1 MLSVISYPV
10 FGLSILVSLVLS
22 ISLFPGDWLTFRPEW
37 LGLMV
42 FYWTFRAPAQF
53 GILLAW
59 CLGLLLDTLESTPLG
74 VNALAMAVVAFLVLT
89 THQRLRMFPMPQQ
102 CLMVFLLLG
111 INQMI
116 VHFIKQLLGADN
128 TGFEYLL
135 PALISAVIWPLDHFG
150 DGGTERDPFES
161 VPAP

>member
-10 FGLSILVSLVLS
+10 FALSVLVSLVLS
-22 ISLFPGDWLTFRPEW
+22 ISLFPVDWFEFRPEW

-59 CLGLLLDTLESTPLG
+59 CAGLLLDVLESTPLG
-74 VNALAMAVVAFLVLT
+74 VNAMAMALVAFLVLT
-89 THQRLRMFPMPQQ
+89 VHQRLRMFPIPQQ

-111 INQMI
+111 INQML
-116 VHFIKQLLGADN
+116 VHFIKQVLGADS
-128 TGFEYLL
+128 TGFSYLW
-135 PALISAVIWPLDHFG
+135 PALTSALVWPPLCILLDNLNRKLG
-150 DGGTERDPFES
+150 
-161 VPAP
+161 

>member
-10 FGLSILVSLVLS
+10 FGFSIILSLVLS
-22 ISLFPGDWLTFRPEW
+22 VSLFPVDYLELRPEW

-59 CLGLLLDTLESTPLG
+59 CLGLLLDVLEATPLG
-74 VNALAMAVVAFLVLT
+74 VNALAMGLIAFLVLT
-89 THQRLRMFPMPQQ
+89 VHQRLRMFPMPQQ

-111 INQMI
+111 INQML
-116 VHFIKQLLGADN
+116 VHFIKQTLGADN
-128 TGFEYLL
+128 TGFEYLW
-135 PALISAVIWPLDHFG
+135 PALTGALIWPVLCVLLDNLNRKLG
-150 DGGTERDPFES
+150 
-161 VPAP
+161 

>member
-10 FGLSILVSLVLS
+10 FGLSILLALVLS
-22 ISLFPGDWLTFRPEW
+22 IALFPINYLELRPEW
-37 LGLMV
+37 LALMV

-59 CLGLLLDTLESTPLG
+59 CLGLLLDVLEATPLG
-74 VNALAMAVVAFLVLT
+74 VNALAMGLVAFLVLT
-89 THQRLRMFPMPQQ
+89 IHQRLRMFPLPQQ

-111 INQMI
+111 INQML

-128 TGFEYLL
+128 AGFGYLW
-135 PALISAVIWPLDHFG
+135 PALTSALIWPVVCVLLDNLNRKLG
-150 DGGTERDPFES
+150 
-161 VPAP
+161 